1 MRDTEFHAL
10 AAAQY
15 QAIEDGIEAS
25 GVDIDYE
32 THGGVLTLTFP
43 NRSKIII
50 NKQEPLHQIWVATR
64 QNGYHFGYRDGQWID
79 IREGQEL
86 MALLTEACSTQA
98 GEPVKLD

>member
-10 AAAQY
+10 AASQY

-32 THGGVLTLTFP
+32 TNGGVLTLTFP

-64 QNGYHFGYRDGQWID
+64 KNGHHFEYRDGQWID
-79 IREGQEL
+79 IREGHEL
-86 MALLTEACSTQA
+86 MALLTEACSSQA
-98 GEPVKLD
+98 GEPVELG

>member
-10 AAAQY
+10 AASQY

-32 THGGVLTLTFP
+32 TNGGVLTLTFP

-50 NKQEPLHQIWVATR
+50 VITSYSIHYTKLYETPHALGALDMLQKEGAK
-64 QNGYHFGYRDGQWID
+64 NGG
-79 IREGQEL
+79 
-86 MALLTEACSTQA
+86 
-98 GEPVKLD
+98 K